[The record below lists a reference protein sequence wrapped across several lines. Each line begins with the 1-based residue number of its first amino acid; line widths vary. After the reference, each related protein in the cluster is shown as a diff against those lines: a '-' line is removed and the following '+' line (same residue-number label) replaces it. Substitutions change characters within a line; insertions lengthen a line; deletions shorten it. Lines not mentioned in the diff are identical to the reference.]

1 MKVRIEILEDMEE
14 DEVVIR
20 CREVDDTIGRIRQ
33 YILDQSSLKEKMV
46 FYKGNEE
53 YHFPLDEIL
62 FFETEGDRV
71 YGHTKEDA
79 YTTRY
84 RLYELEEILPRN
96 FIRVSK
102 GTIINILPIYSI
114 QRNLTTASLV
124 QFRDSH
130 KEVYVSRHY
139 YKGFRQ
145 RLNERSYYER

>member
-20 CREVDDTIGRIRQ
+20 CREVDDTIQRIRQ
-33 YILDQSSLKEKMV
+33 YILDQSFLKEKMV

-71 YGHTKEDA
+71 YGHTKENA

-84 RLYELEEILPRN
+84 RL
-96 FIRVSK
+96 
-102 GTIINILPIYSI
+102 
-114 QRNLTTASLV
+114 
-124 QFRDSH
+124 
-130 KEVYVSRHY
+130 
-139 YKGFRQ
+139 
-145 RLNERSYYER
+145 